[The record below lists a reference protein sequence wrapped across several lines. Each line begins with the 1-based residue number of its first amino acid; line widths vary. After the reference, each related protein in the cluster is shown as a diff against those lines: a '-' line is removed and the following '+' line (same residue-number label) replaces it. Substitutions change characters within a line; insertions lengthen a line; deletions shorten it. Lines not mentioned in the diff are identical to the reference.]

1 MRALSDSDVIDLW
14 ENGVQRHPVDRAL
27 LTLGAAHPEV
37 PQAALADWP
46 LGRRNQAIAELRAA
60 SFGHGIHGWI
70 ACPGCGDRLE
80 FEIDWR
86 ALAATGSDSRLD
98 QPIVVGGRT
107 FRLPTSRDLAAVAQE
122 AERHLASIRLVDNC
136 LIEPD
141 DSAVW
146 SEQELEEIGDR
157 MAEADPLA
165 ETRLTLDCPS
175 CFHAWEESLDIAAF
189 LWEEIDA
196 RARRI
201 VFEIHGLASAYGW
214 TEPQI
219 LALSPSRRALYL
231 EMVRA

>member
-37 PQAALADWP
+37 PHAALADWP
-46 LGRRNQAIAELRAA
+46 LGRRNRAIAELRATC
-60 SFGHGIHGWI
+60 FGHGIHGWI
-70 ACPGCGDRLE
+70 SCPGCGDRLE

-86 ALAATGSDSRLD
+86 ALAAEASDSRRD
-98 QPIVVGGRT
+98 QTIVVGGRT
-107 FRLPTSRDLAAVAQE
+107 FRLPTSRDLADIVQQIDP
-122 AERHLASIRLVDNC
+122 HLASIRLVDNC
-136 LIEPD
+136 LVEPD
-141 DSAVW
+141 GSIVW

-157 MAEADPLA
+157 MAQADPLA
-165 ETRLTLDCPS
+165 ETRLTLNCPS

-189 LWEEIDA
+189 LWEEIEA

-219 LALSPSRRALYL
+219 LALGPSRRALYL